1 MREGLRNEGPPSA
14 HHLTNLVITSP
25 SPALAEAADVALHAA
40 LGELELALALGA
52 GADEGLAA
60 VVAQVQLRRGGGGGG
75 GHPHPPGGRAC
86 GGQDPVRRP
95 PPPGSGPLALPQ
107 PQPPRD

>member
-52 GADEGLAA
+52 GADEVLAA
-60 VVAQVQLRRGGGGGG
+60 VVAQVQLRRVGGGGGDHAYRQVG
-75 GHPHPPGGRAC
+75 RLARVEHRVGHQLLLDAGL
-86 GGQDPVRRP
+86 
-95 PPPGSGPLALPQ
+95 LALP
-107 PQPPRD
+107 